1 MSNNMADLWGDEA
14 FELTSMIAAINEIDS
29 IPGRAGDLVFAKA
42 GVENPISTTTVAI
55 ESVAQELRLIQTTA
69 RGAPAE
75 KELAD
80 KRKLFN
86 LTVPH
91 IQLEDTI
98 LADSVQNVREFGS
111 TNQLRTVQS
120 VVNRQLTKI
129 AHRLDYTLE
138 FHRLGALKGLIRDA
152 DGSVLTDLYEAFGFL
167 NSLGVAGPEVFN
179 FDLLNVAADAED
191 IRIKCQDVHRYMKR
205 HVKTVIPGTA
215 KVWAFCGDDFFDALI
230 SNPSVKRAWNGMQS
244 AEERL
249 GGNYAYGVFEFGG
262 IFFENYAGS
271 DDNSE
276 ISIATDEARFFFVG
290 VDGLYQESYA
300 PADYIE
306 TVNTPGLPRYAKLA
320 PDLKFNR
327 SAEIE
332 AQTNPLPLCLRPA
345 TLCKGVM
352 TE

>member
-1 MSNNMADLWGDEA
+1 
-14 FELTSMIAAINEIDS
+14 
-29 IPGRAGDLVFAKA
+29 
-42 GVENPISTTTVAI
+42 
-55 ESVAQELRLIQTTA
+55 
-69 RGAPAE
+69 
-75 KELAD
+75 
-80 KRKLFN
+80 
-86 LTVPH
+86 
-91 IQLEDTI
+91 
-98 LADSVQNVREFGS
+98 
-111 TNQLRTVQS
+111 
-120 VVNRQLTKI
+120 
-129 AHRLDYTLE
+129 
-138 FHRLGALKGLIRDA
+138 
-152 DGSVLTDLYEAFGFL
+152 
-167 NSLGVAGPEVFN
+167 VAGPEVFN

-205 HVKTVIPGTA
+205 HAKTVIPGSA
-215 KVWAFCGDDFFDALI
+215 KVWAFCGDNFFDSLI
-230 SNPSVKRAWNGMQS
+230 SNPSVKRAYNGMQA

-249 GGNYAYGVFEFGG
+249 GGNYAYGIFEFGG

-271 DDNSE
+271 DDNTE
-276 ISIATDEARFFFVG
+276 ISIATDEARFFWTG